1 MSPIES
7 GGRMAVS
14 AGSPA
19 GRRLRRWVAVLPA
32 VMLVTGACGTRMDRQ
47 SIQAAERGGLAVNA
61 GQSSPLPGAPAGA
74 ATPAAGGTVAAGS
87 DTAGT
92 AASGAAAAGSSAVAG
107 GGSSPSGGGSA
118 AASPS
123 AGGSA
128 TSGAARTAAGSATA
142 SGKAS
147 GAGTAAGPSAGT
159 AAGAAAPGKGAAPGT
174 PGTPSS
180 PAAAGPANKAPIAVG
195 SVATLSGPLG
205 AFTKDYIFSVG
216 VWVKWRNAHGGINGH
231 PIRHLVA
238 DDGGDPARY
247 NAAVR
252 QMVEEQGAIAFI
264 HNTIGFAGGDVSY
277 VTQKRVPII
286 GHEGGTEYGY
296 ESPFVFTPA
305 ASGSTYAYAGAAA
318 IASVAVPNGH
328 KKLGVLACSDV
339 KLCDNF
345 DKVLTG
351 PQAKE
356 LGFELVYHARP
367 SLTQPDYTGECISAR
382 QAGADVIIT
391 ILDNN
396 SMLRVARSC
405 ARQSYHPTYGFF
417 DNVTLPSVA
426 QDPNVEGAVVAAKAP
441 PWVGNDLP
449 GLAEIHRAFAEAAP
463 GVEVNGAHVNGW
475 VSAKTFEDAA
485 KNLPDKPTNEDVLN
499 GLWSLNGDN
508 LGGLTYPLYF
518 PKMGNSPRKAC
529 WGVVLIQNQKFVAP
543 KGSAIT
549 CKD

>member
-1 MSPIES
+1 MKPVES
-7 GGRMAVS
+7 H
-14 AGSPA
+14 
-19 GRRLRRWVAVLPA
+19 RLRTGGPGKAAKRRWWAVLPA
-32 VMLVTGACGTRMDRQ
+32 AMLITSACGSRMDRQ
-47 SIQAAERGGLAVNA
+47 SIQAAERGGLAVSA
-61 GQSSPLPGAPAGA
+61 AQSSPAPGSA
-74 ATPAAGGTVAAGS
+74 A
-87 DTAGT
+87 AGT
-92 AASGAAAAGSSAVAG
+92 AAPTAGAAAAGS
-107 GGSSPSGGGSA
+107 PESGGTVSGSTGVSPTA
-118 AASPS
+118 GASGASGSGGLSPS
-123 AGGSA
+123 AGGAAAS
-128 TSGAARTAAGSATA
+128 SGARRAAGSAVPA
-142 SGKAS
+142 SGSAA
-147 GAGTAAGPSAGT
+147 GAKTAAGPIGGATAGS
-159 AAGAAAPGKGAAPGT
+159 AAPGKAASSAPGAPSSAAAP
-174 PGTPSS
+174 
-180 PAAAGPANKAPIAVG
+180 AGPANKAPVAVG

-216 VWVKWRNAHGGINGH
+216 VWVKWKNAHGGVNGH
-231 PIRHLVA
+231 PIRHIIA
-238 DDGGDPARY
+238 DDAGDPARY
-247 NAAVR
+247 NSAVR
-252 QMVEEQGAIAFI
+252 TMVEEQGVIAFI
-264 HNTIGFAGGDVSY
+264 HNTIGFAGGDLSY

-286 GHEGGTEYGY
+286 GHEGGIDQAY

-305 ASGSTYAYAGAAA
+305 PSGATYAYSAAAA
-318 IASVAVPNGH
+318 IASVAIPAGK

-339 KLCDNF
+339 KLCDTF

-351 PQAKE
+351 PETKA

-382 QAGADVIIT
+382 QAGAEVVIT

-426 QDPNVEGAVVAAKAP
+426 QDPAVDGAVVAAKAP

-449 GLAEIHRAFAEAAP
+449 GLAEIHGAFAEAAP

-475 VSAKTFEDAA
+475 VSAKTFEAA
-485 KNLPDKPTNEDVLN
+485 ARNLPDKATNEDVLN
-499 GLWSLNGDN
+499 GLWTLDGDN
-508 LGGLTYPLYF
+508 LGGLTYALHF

>member
-1 MSPIES
+1 MNPVEMIQ
-7 GGRMAVS
+7 
-14 AGSPA
+14 
-19 GRRLRRWVAVLPA
+19 GRRLRRWAAVVPA
-32 VMLVTGACGTRMDRQ
+32 VMLLTAGCGSRMDRQ
-47 SIQAAERGGLAVNA
+47 SIQAAERGGLAANA
-61 GQSSPLPGAPAGA
+61 AARSAALPGTPGAGA
-74 ATPAAGGTVAAGS
+74 PSSAAGSTSAAGDIATTAASGSAGSPALAGSSGTASGAGAAGGTNPSTAQAGTSAGATRTGAGTGVSPGTAAPGA
-87 DTAGT
+87 AGT
-92 AASGAAAAGSSAVAG
+92 AGARSA
-107 GGSSPSGGGSA
+107 
-118 AASPS
+118 
-123 AGGSA
+123 
-128 TSGAARTAAGSATA
+128 
-142 SGKAS
+142 
-147 GAGTAAGPSAGT
+147 
-159 AAGAAAPGKGAAPGT
+159 AAAPGGAGASAGSGRATPAGPGGATSAAP
-174 PGTPSS
+174 
-180 PAAAGPANKAPIAVG
+180 AGPATKSPVAVG

-205 AFTKDYIFSVG
+205 AFTKDYIFAVG
-216 VWVKWRNAHGGINGH
+216 VWVKYRNAHGGVNGH
-231 PIRHLVA
+231 PIRHLIA

-252 QMVEEQGAIAFI
+252 EMVEQQGAIAFI
-264 HNTIGFAGGDVSY
+264 HNTIGFAGGDLSY
-277 VTQKRVPII
+277 VNQKRVPII

-296 ESPFVFTPA
+296 ESPMVFTPA
-305 ASGSTYAYAGAAA
+305 ASGATYAYAGGAA
-318 IASVAVPNGH
+318 IASIAVPAGH

-351 PQAKE
+351 PQGKE
-356 LGFELVYHARP
+356 LGFDLVYHARP

-382 QAGADVIIT
+382 QAGADVMIT

-405 ARQSYHPTYGFF
+405 ARQGYHPTYGFF

-426 QDPNVEGAVVAAKAP
+426 SDPNVDGAVVAAKAP
-441 PWVGNDLP
+441 PWVGRDLP
-449 GLAEIHRAFAEAAP
+449 GLAEIHQAFAEAAP

-485 KNLPDKPTNEDVLN
+485 RNLPDKPTNEDVLN

-508 LGGLTYPLYF
+508 LGGLTYPLTF

>member
-1 MSPIES
+1 MKPVEIRS
-7 GGRMAVS
+7 
-14 AGSPA
+14 
-19 GRRLRRWVAVLPA
+19 RRLRRWWVVPA
-32 VMLVTGACGTRMDRQ
+32 VMLATAGCGTRMDRQ
-47 SIQAAERGGLAVNA
+47 SIQAAERGGLAVSA
-61 GQSSPLPGAPAGA
+61 GQSSPLPGAASAPGA
-74 ATPAAGGTVAAGS
+74 ATPAAGAVGSGSEAATTGS
-87 DTAGT
+87 GT
-92 AASGAAAAGSSAVAG
+92 AALSPGASTGSGSGS
-107 GGSSPSGGGSA
+107 GSA
-118 AASPS
+118 SAATS
-123 AGGSA
+123 AGGAA
-128 TSGAARTAAGSATA
+128 TSSGARTAAGGSAA
-142 SGKAS
+142 PS
-147 GAGTAAGPSAGT
+147 SAGAPGAKT
-159 AAGAAAPGKGAAPGT
+159 AAGAAGGGAAASAAPGKGTPAGPGAAT
-174 PGTPSS
+174 S
-180 PAAAGPANKAPIAVG
+180 PAAPAGPATKAPIAVG

-205 AFTKDYIFSVG
+205 AFTKDYIYSVG
-216 VWVKWRNAHGGINGH
+216 VWVKWKNAHGGVNGH

-247 NAAVR
+247 NSAVR

-264 HNTIGFAGGDVSY
+264 HNTIGFAGGDLSY

-286 GHEGGTEYGY
+286 GHEGGTETGY

-318 IASVAVPNGH
+318 IASIAVPAGH

-345 DKVLTG
+345 DKVLVG
-351 PQAKE
+351 QQAKD

-382 QAGADVIIT
+382 QAGAEVIIT

-426 QDPNVEGAVVAAKAP
+426 QDPAADGAVVAAKAP
-441 PWVGNDLP
+441 PWVGRDLP
-449 GLAEIHRAFAEAAP
+449 GLAEIHQAFAEAAP

-485 KNLPDKPTNEDVLN
+485 RNLADKPTSEDVLN
-499 GLWSLNGDN
+499 GLWTLDGDN
-508 LGGLTYPLYF
+508 LGGLTYPLHF

-529 WGVVLIQNQKFVAP
+529 WGVVVIQQQKFVAP
-543 KGSAIT
+543 KGSAIS

>member
-1 MSPIES
+1 S
-7 GGRMAVS
+7 
-14 AGSPA
+14 
-19 GRRLRRWVAVLPA
+19 
-32 VMLVTGACGTRMDRQ
+32 RMDRNA
-47 SIQAAERGGLAVNA
+47 IQAAERGGL
-61 GQSSPLPGAPAGA
+61 
-74 ATPAAGGTVAAGS
+74 TVAAGHES
-87 DTAGT
+87 ALGAGSAAPGAASPVANGETAGT
-92 AASGAAAAGSSAVAG
+92 GAAGTSNAG
-107 GGSSPSGGGSA
+107 
-118 AASPS
+118 
-123 AGGSA
+123 
-128 TSGAARTAAGSATA
+128 
-142 SGKAS
+142 
-147 GAGTAAGPSAGT
+147 AAGPSAG
-159 AAGAAAPGKGAAPGT
+159 AGGASPAGAAGTSAGAAGTSAGSAGGSVAGSARTAAASGTAAAGQSTTKT
-174 PGTPSS
+174 PGA
-180 PAAAGPANKAPIAVG
+180 PAAASASATPGRASATPGATAPAGTAGPAGKAPIAVG

-216 VWVKWRNAHGGINGH
+216 VWVKWRNAHGGVNGH

-286 GHEGGTEYGY
+286 GHEGGTELGY

-305 ASGSTYAYAGAAA
+305 ASGGTYAYAGAAA
-318 IASVAVPNGH
+318 IASIAVPNGH

-351 PQAKE
+351 PQGKE

-382 QAGADVIIT
+382 QAGADVMIT

-426 QDPNVEGAVVAAKAP
+426 QDPNVDGAVVAAKAP
-441 PWVGNDLP
+441 PWVGTDLP

-463 GVEVNGAHVNGW
+463 GVEV
-475 VSAKTFEDAA
+475 
-485 KNLPDKPTNEDVLN
+485 
-499 GLWSLNGDN
+499 
-508 LGGLTYPLYF
+508 
-518 PKMGNSPRKAC
+518 
-529 WGVVLIQNQKFVAP
+529 
-543 KGSAIT
+543 
-549 CKD
+549 